1 MIRLGV
7 DGRELRC
14 ALRTGI
20 GRSLTQTVRAVAQAG
35 WECVVYGNCVTRL
48 PMTLPGVVL
57 EILGA
62 PWTQWWD
69 QVSLPRRLAEDQ
81 VSVFL
86 SPYYKGPLFSPCPT
100 VITIHDLLFIRYPGC
115 RRPWF
120 DKRMTLMA
128 KLYASRATAIITDSE
143 YSKRAILS
151 LLHVPAEKVRVIPI
165 APDPVFRPIAST
177 DAALLKYGLVNPYLL
192 YVGNFKPHKN
202 LHRLLHSYAALE
214 RGLRAGVPLVLAGMD
229 EEHRPPLLRLAGTL
243 GIADQVKFPGMIDDH
258 DLPALYSGAA
268 ALVLPSLVEGFGLP
282 ALEAMCCGTPV
293 VASNRAAIP
302 EVVGEAGILFDPEDV
317 PSMARA
323 MTQVLTDAQLRERL
337 RQQGLA
343 RAAEF
348 TPERTTDQILSLL
361 KDLCLAGT
369 TVGSRVSA
377 VPRLHG

>member
-1 MIRLGV
+1 MIRLAV
-7 DGRELRC
+7 DGREFSGGT
-14 ALRTGI
+14 RTGI
-20 GRSLTQTVRAVAQAG
+20 GRYLEQVLRAASRAG
-35 WECVVYGNCVTRL
+35 WECLVYGTSQTRL
-48 PMTLPGVVL
+48 PAPFPGVVL
-57 EILGA
+57 CLLENRGTA
-62 PWTQWWD
+62 WWD
-69 QVSLPRRLAEDQ
+69 QITLPRRLAEDQ

-120 DKRMTLMA
+120 DMRMILLA
-128 KLYASRATAIITDSE
+128 KLYAGRATAIITDSE

-177 DAALLKYGLVNPYLL
+177 DAALLKYDLVNPYLL

-202 LHRLLHSYAALE
+202 LPRLLHSYSALE
-214 RGLRAGVPLVLAGMD
+214 RGLRARVPLVLAGMD

-258 DLPALYSGAA
+258 DLPSLYSGAA

-293 VASNRAAIP
+293 IASNRAAIP
-302 EVVGEAGILFDPEDV
+302 EVVREAGILFDPEDV

-323 MTQVLTDAQLRERL
+323 MAQVLTDPQLQERL
-337 RQQGLA
+337 RQKGLA

-348 TPERTTDQILSLL
+348 KPERTTDQVLGLL
-361 KDLCLAGT
+361 QDLCVAGS

>member
-14 ALRTGI
+14 DLRTGI
-20 GRSLTQTVRAVAQAG
+20 GRYLTQTVRAVAQAG
-35 WECVVYGNCVTRL
+35 WECVVYGNRVTRL

-57 EILGA
+57 EILGT

-120 DKRMTLMA
+120 DKRMTLLA
-128 KLYASRATAIITDSE
+128 KLYAGRATAIITDSE

-151 LLHVPAEKVRVIPI
+151 LLHVPAEKVTVIPI

-202 LHRLLHSYAALE
+202 LHRLLHSYATLE
-214 RGLRAGVPLVLAGMD
+214 RGLRARVPLVLAGMD

-243 GIADQVKFPGMIDDH
+243 GISDHVKFPGMIDDH

-348 TPERTTDQILSLL
+348 TPERTTDQILGLL
-361 KDLCLAGT
+361 KNLCRAGT
-369 TVGSRVSA
+369 TAGSRVSA

>member
-14 ALRTGI
+14 DLRTGI
-20 GRSLTQTVRAVAQAG
+20 GRYLTQTVRAVAQAG
-35 WECVVYGNCVTRL
+35 WECVVYGNRVTRL

-120 DKRMTLMA
+120 DMRMILLA
-128 KLYASRATAIITDSE
+128 KLYAGRAPAIITDSE

-214 RGLRAGVPLVLAGMD
+214 RGLRARVPLVLAGMD

-243 GIADQVKFPGMIDDH
+243 GIADQVKFLGMIGDH

-293 VASNRAAIP
+293 IASNRAAIP

-323 MTQVLTDAQLRERL
+323 MTQVLTDPQLRERL

-348 TPERTTDQILSLL
+348 TPERTTDQILGLL
-361 KDLCLAGT
+361 KDLCLA
-369 TVGSRVSA
+369 
-377 VPRLHG
+377 